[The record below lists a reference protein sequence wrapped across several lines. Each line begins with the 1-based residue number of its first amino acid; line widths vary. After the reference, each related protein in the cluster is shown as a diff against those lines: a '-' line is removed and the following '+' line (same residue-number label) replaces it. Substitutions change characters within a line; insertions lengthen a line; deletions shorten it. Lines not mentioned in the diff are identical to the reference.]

1 LLVYKDLEQMWRA
14 AFDVSACLITT

>member
-14 AFDVSACLITT
+14 DFDVSAYPITT